1 MKYGERKP
9 ISKAM
14 RQKVYDKYDGH
25 CAYCG
30 RKIKMREMQ
39 VDHIIPIAY
48 SYYGPREQVEKVIK
62 MFEDES
68 INDLDNL
75 MPACRAYN
83 FYKGMGDIERFRNR
97 IRSELE
103 HTCRQSFQT
112 RLAMQ
117 YGIIKYEPW
126 NGKFYFENYR
136 NINNSNINHG

>member
-75 MPACRAYN
+75 MPAVHVTSTRAWAT
-83 FYKGMGDIERFRNR
+83 
-97 IRSELE
+97 S
-103 HTCRQSFQT
+103 
-112 RLAMQ
+112 
-117 YGIIKYEPW
+117 
-126 NGKFYFENYR
+126 NGSVIVSGR
-136 NINNSNINHG
+136 NSNTHAVSHFRRGWLCNTVS

>member
-1 MKYGERKP
+1 MIYYRAMKYGERKP

-62 MFEDES
+62 SASPDRTRRIS
-68 INDLDNL
+68 Q
-75 MPACRAYN
+75 
-83 FYKGMGDIERFRNR
+83 NR
-97 IRSELE
+97 CE
-103 HTCRQSFQT
+103 
-112 RLAMQ
+112 
-117 YGIIKYEPW
+117 
-126 NGKFYFENYR
+126 
-136 NINNSNINHG
+136 